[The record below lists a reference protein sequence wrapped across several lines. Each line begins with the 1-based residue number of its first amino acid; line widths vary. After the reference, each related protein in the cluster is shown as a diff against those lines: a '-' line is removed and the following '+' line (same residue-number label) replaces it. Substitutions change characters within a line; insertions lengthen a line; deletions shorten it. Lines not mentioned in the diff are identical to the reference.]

1 LKPIVLFFLF
11 LHLFFSAG
19 ICASTPDESFIY
31 DRYEKVLVTYVD
43 ARGMVDYKKLKANRE
58 ELRSFLHALDILESG
73 NYEAW
78 SEDEKIAFWINVY
91 NALTIEVI
99 LDNYPINASF
109 LKSLRYPKNSI
120 RQIPG
125 VWDKITF
132 RIMGR
137 TLTLDFIEHQILRKE
152 FKEPRIHV
160 ALVCAAKGC
169 PALRREPYKGE
180 ILHEQL
186 DEQARGFLSDRR
198 KFFIVKAN
206 RLVFLSPIFK
216 WFVKDFASSY
226 KAKTGFKGHDPR
238 EKTVLSFI
246 SLHLGDEDRKFLE
259 EESYRIKYLKYDWTL
274 NEKESQ

>member
-1 LKPIVLFFLF
+1 MKPIVLFFLF

-19 ICASTPDESFIY
+19 ICAATPEESFIY
-31 DRYEKVLVTYVD
+31 DSYEKVLVTYVD

-58 ELRSFLHALDILESG
+58 ELRSFLHALDILEFE

-152 FKEPRIHV
+152 FQEPRIHI

-169 PALRREPYKGE
+169 PVLRREPYKGE
-180 ILHEQL
+180 MLPEQL
-186 DEQARGFLSDRR
+186 DDQARRFLSDRR

-216 WFVKDFASSY
+216 WFVKDFSSSY
-226 KAKTGFKGHDPR
+226 KAKTGFKGHDLG
-238 EKTVLSFI
+238 EKTVLYFI
-246 SLHLGDEDRKFLE
+246 SLHLGDEDRTFLK
-259 EESYRIKYLKYDWTL
+259 EESYKIKYLKYDWTL
-274 NEKESQ
+274 NEKESL

>member
-19 ICASTPDESFIY
+19 ICAPAPDENFIY
-31 DRYEKVLVTYVD
+31 DSYEKVLVTYVD

-58 ELRSFLHALDILESG
+58 ELRSFLHSLDILESED
-73 NYEAW
+73 YETW
-78 SEDEKIAFWINVY
+78 SENEKIAFWINVY

-99 LDNYPINASF
+99 LDNYPIKASF
-109 LKSLRYPKNSI
+109 LKSLKYPKNSI

-137 TLTLDFIEHQILRKE
+137 LLTLDFIEHQILRKE
-152 FKEPRIHV
+152 FQEPRIHI

-169 PALRREPYKGE
+169 PVLRREPYKGE
-180 ILHEQL
+180 MLPEQL
-186 DEQARGFLSDRR
+186 DDQARRFFSDRR

-226 KAKTGFKGHDPR
+226 KAKTGFKGHDSR

-246 SLHLGDEDRKFLE
+246 SLHLGEEDRKFLE

-274 NEKESQ
+274 NEKESR